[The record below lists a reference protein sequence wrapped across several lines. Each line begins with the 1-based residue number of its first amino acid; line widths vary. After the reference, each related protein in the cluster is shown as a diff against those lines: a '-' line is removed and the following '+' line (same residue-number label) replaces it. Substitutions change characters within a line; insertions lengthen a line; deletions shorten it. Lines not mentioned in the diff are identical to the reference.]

1 MAASSSSSASSSNS
15 FNFPEIKYDVFISFR
30 GEDIRTNFLSHLR
43 KELRRNQI
51 DFFLDDEK
59 LHPGNEISSTLL
71 RAIEQSY
78 VSLVIFS
85 EHYASSR
92 WCMEELVKIIQCM
105 KQYQR
110 IVIPVFYNIDPSD
123 VRRQK
128 GTFAEAFDLHK
139 EKYEQENMQ
148 RWRSVLKETANL
160 CGIHYP
166 SKYGNE
172 AELIE
177 DIVKVISKKLSHPF
191 SYAPEDYI
199 GINENFR
206 FLQPLLAMES
216 NEVRYVGIWGMGG
229 IGKTTI
235 ARAIYARYASQF
247 EGCCFLENA
256 TEKWHKSSL
265 LCLYEEVVS
274 ELLEGE
280 HLLVKGSAQARF
292 EYVKRRLN
300 RKKVLIVFDSVD
312 AFEMLDFPNRN
323 QIFLAPGSRV
333 IVTSR
338 DMQILIAARVHAI
351 YEVRGLSFRSSLKL
365 FCLNAFDKIYPE
377 NGYEKLS
384 AMAVEYAK
392 GIPLAL
398 KLLGSFLRLRSGE
411 AWRSELA
418 KLKAHP
424 DSSIFN
430 VLKLSYEGLDDSDKS
445 IFLDIAFFFKGKDKD
460 YVIKFADSCGFYGGI
475 GIDNL
480 HRKALITI
488 SRYNTIK
495 MHDLIQQMGLEIV
508 YKESPKDLKK
518 RSRLRNPED
527 VRNVLENSEGEKS
540 VEGIMCDL
548 SRIGDVH
555 LNKDTF
561 KNMPHLRFLKLY
573 APQDKRPSNNV
584 YVPTTLEPFSA
595 KLRYLEWNGYPLN
608 SLPSRFCAEKLVEL
622 RMPNSQISKLWD
634 GIKNL
639 PNLTVLD
646 LNGCKKLVELP
657 DLSQATKLKS
667 INLKECESLCQL
679 HPSISYIRTLEY
691 LDIYGCKQL
700 KSLKGN
706 FKSPKALHAG
716 NCSSLEEFSVSSSEE
731 LRTLNLS
738 SSRIKNLP
746 NEFCSFIFLGY
757 LYLNDCRELIEL
769 PHNIKTLSR
778 LRTLEIRGCCGLRS
792 IPELPPSIQVFR
804 ADGCTS
810 LETIFSLK
818 AVFSLNRGI
827 ISFGNCM
834 KLEKESLNDI
844 MEDTHHTIFRNALLW
859 LDYWSKGKYMLTN
872 DHRFSSMVD
881 IDSVYPGSEVPNWFS
896 YVAADRSITIELDQ
910 PEDQLLGFYFCCVVS
925 EKLSSSY
932 FNKYGRVSI
941 KCNYNLF
948 NNGVKATFVS
958 QAIYFLHERA
968 RGWNADH
975 VLIWNSPLG
984 NLLSNINRCRGTEG
998 SDDDDDRTCNQKI
1011 SFRFGF
1017 FRAEKEREECDEEC
1031 YIKGCG
1037 VFPMYA
1043 STVVDAI
1050 RKLELEFNLNPSD
1063 HTTIPGINLDTLKR
1077 AMIRKSRGKLK
1088 LQNHDPFRGEDIRD
1102 NFLSH
1107 LRKEFHRNQI
1117 DFFVD
1122 DEKLHPGDE
1131 ISSTL
1136 VRAIEESSISLIIF
1150 SKHYASSRWCM
1161 EELVKIIECMKQYQ
1175 RIVIPVFYNID
1186 PSDVR
1191 HQKRTF
1197 SEAFDIHKERYEEEN
1212 MQNWRSILKEA
1223 ANLSGI
1229 HYPSKYR

>member
-1 MAASSSSSASSSNS
+1 MASSSSSSSASSSNS

-78 VSLVIFS
+78 ISLVVFS
-85 EHYASSR
+85 ENYASSI
-92 WCMEELVKIIQCM
+92 WCMEELVKIIECM

-110 IVIPVFYNIDPSD
+110 IVIPVFYNINPSD
-123 VRRQK
+123 VRHQK

-139 EKYEQENMQ
+139 EKYKEENMQ
-148 RWRSVLKETANL
+148 RWRSVLNETANL
-160 CGIHYP
+160 SGIHYP

-206 FLQPLLAMES
+206 FLPPLLAMES

-235 ARAIYARYASQF
+235 ARAIYTRYASQF

-256 TEKWHKSSL
+256 TEKWQKSSL
-265 LCLYEEVVS
+265 LCLYEDVIS

-280 HLLVKGSAQARF
+280 HLLVKGSSQARF

-351 YEVRGLSFRSSLKL
+351 YKVQGLSFRSSLKL
-365 FCLNAFDKIYPE
+365 FCLNAFHKSYPE

-411 AWRSELA
+411 AWKSELA
-418 KLKAHP
+418 KLKSHP

-445 IFLDIAFFFKGKDKD
+445 IFLDIAFFFKGNTKD

-480 HRKALITI
+480 QRKALITI
-488 SRYNTIK
+488 SRYNTIE
-495 MHDLIQQMGLEIV
+495 MHDLIKQMGLEIV

-518 RSRLRNPED
+518 HSRLRNRED

-540 VEGIMCDL
+540 VEGIVCDL

-561 KNMPHLRFLKLY
+561 KNMPHLR
-573 APQDKRPSNNV
+573 
-584 YVPTTLEPFSA
+584 
-595 KLRYLEWNGYPLN
+595 YLEWNGYPLN
-608 SLPSRFCAEKLVEL
+608 SLPSRFCVEKLVEL

-634 GIKNL
+634 GIKDL

-679 HPSISYIRTLEY
+679 HPSISSIQTLEY
-691 LDIYGCKQL
+691 LDIYGCKKL
-700 KSLKGN
+700 KSVKGN

-716 NCSSLEEFSVSSSEE
+716 NCSSLEEFSVSSSEK

-746 NEFCSFIFLGY
+746 NDFCSFIFLEQ
-757 LYLNDCRELIEL
+757 LYLNDCRELTEL
-769 PHNIKTLSR
+769 PHNIKNLSR
-778 LRTLEIRGCCGLRS
+778 LWTIEIRGCCGLRS
-792 IPELPPSIQVFR
+792 IPELSPSIQVFC
-804 ADGCTS
+804 AEGCKS

-818 AVFSLNRGI
+818 AVFSLNRRI

-844 MEDTHHTIFRNALLW
+844 MEDTHHTIFRNALLR

-872 DHRFSSMVD
+872 DHHFSSMVD
-881 IDSVYPGSEVPNWFS
+881 SDSVYPGSEVPNWFS
-896 YVAADRSITIELDQ
+896 YLTADRSITVELDQ
-910 PEDQLLGFYFCCVVS
+910 PDDQLLGFYFCCVVS
-925 EKLSSSY
+925 EKLPSY

-941 KCNYNLF
+941 KCNYSLF

-958 QAIYFLHERA
+958 QTIYFVHERA
-968 RGWNADH
+968 GGWKGDH

-984 NLLSNINRCRGTEG
+984 SLLSNINRCRGSKG
-998 SDDDDDRTCNQKI
+998 SDDDDDDDRTCNQKI
-1011 SFRFGF
+1011 SSRFGF
-1017 FRAEKEREECDEEC
+1017 FRGEKEREECDEEC
-1031 YIKGCG
+1031 YIKG
-1037 VFPMYA
+1037 YA

-1050 RKLELEFNLNPSD
+1050 QKLELEFNLKPSD
-1063 HTTIPGINLDTLKR
+1063 HTTIPCINLDILKR

-1088 LQNHDPFRGEDIRD
+1088 VQNHDDPC
-1102 NFLSH
+1102 
-1107 LRKEFHRNQI
+1107 
-1117 DFFVD
+1117 
-1122 DEKLHPGDE
+1122 
-1131 ISSTL
+1131 
-1136 VRAIEESSISLIIF
+1136 II
-1150 SKHYASSRWCM
+1150 
-1161 EELVKIIECMKQYQ
+1161 
-1175 RIVIPVFYNID
+1175 
-1186 PSDVR
+1186 
-1191 HQKRTF
+1191 T
-1197 SEAFDIHKERYEEEN
+1197 
-1212 MQNWRSILKEA
+1212 
-1223 ANLSGI
+1223 
-1229 HYPSKYR
+1229 